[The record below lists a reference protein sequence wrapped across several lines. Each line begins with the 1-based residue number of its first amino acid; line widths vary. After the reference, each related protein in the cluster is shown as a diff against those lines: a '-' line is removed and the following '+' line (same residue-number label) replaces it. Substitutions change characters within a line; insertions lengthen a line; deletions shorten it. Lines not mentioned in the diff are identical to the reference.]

1 MYSIDINFLQDPFR
15 QPIEP
20 RKGQKQS
27 VEIPGK
33 AALIAGG
40 GVALAFLAAV
50 GGFWA
55 YLNLVSIP
63 GLEKEKQELETQL
76 NAYLAKQQE
85 LQQITSETALIQQQ
99 ANALATVFDYVKPW
113 SALMQDLRDRTP
125 PGVRISN
132 IEQVPPTAS
141 STPAPAP
148 SPGAQGQPAPVAA
161 PPPSTI
167 NVSGTAASFSDVNDF
182 VIMLQ
187 RSSFLDGS
195 QTRLVTAELTED
207 NSEEV
212 QASEANFEGEL
223 GKVVE
228 YTIQTQLSPVPAS
241 QQLNELQRKGATGL
255 VNRIRQLQEI
265 GVLQNSG

>member
-1 MYSIDINFLQDPFR
+1 MYSIDINFLKDPFR
-15 QPIEP
+15 QPSEP
-20 RKGQKQS
+20 GKKQRRS

-33 AALIAGG
+33 AALLAGG
-40 GVALAFLAAV
+40 GAALAFLAAT

-55 YLNLVSIP
+55 YLNLISIP
-63 GLEKEKQELETQL
+63 GLEKQKQELETQL

-85 LQQITSETALIQQQ
+85 LQQITSETALIQTQ
-99 ANALATVFDYVKPW
+99 AKALATVFDYVKPW

-125 PGVRISN
+125 PGVRISD
-132 IEQVPPTAS
+132 IEQVPPTTS

-148 SPGAQGQPAPVAA
+148 SPGAAPAPVPA

-167 NVSGTAASFSDVNDF
+167 KVSGTAASFSDVNDL

-187 RSSFLDGS
+187 RSSFLDGPN
-195 QTRLVTAELTED
+195 TRLVTAELKE
-207 NSEEV
+207 NPSQEV
-212 QASEANFEGEL
+212 QASEVNFEGEL

-265 GVLQNSG
+265 GVIQNPS